1 MSEDETLI
9 SPGGKF
15 QLGFFSTDN
24 SSKRYLG
31 IWFYDIR
38 IRTIIWVANRNKP
51 LESSPGLLKIEH
63 GNLVIQ
69 NHSGQ
74 AIWASNTQNLS
85 SSSTTAKL
93 LDSGNLV
100 LKYGNSE
107 SYLWQSFNHP
117 TDTMLTGMKVGWDF
131 KAGMEKQL
139 MSWKSAL
146 DPSLGQFSFKLDP
159 SGFPQGKMFEGNI
172 TRYRSFPHFGSV
184 HASSAYIPKLVNG
197 SEGAYFS
204 YDLRDKNTLQR
215 YLLNYTG
222 KLQHYIWMI
231 QTLDWML
238 LYELP
243 NDSCDEYAKCGPNAV
258 CVEAK
263 SLRTCKCLP
272 GYVSKSAEGSD
283 TLNPWYSGGC
293 TWKSSFNCSGPE
305 GFKGVKGVKLPDLLL
320 FEMNTTMTLKECEN
334 FCSRNCTCTAYAST
348 SESTDKDKT
357 GCGFW
362 FGDLLDIR
370 EANDNYRTNE
380 IFIRVIA
387 SELEGDSKRTKW
399 VVAVAVVLSVSSAMF
414 CLWASWTRRKGQGA
428 NVDVHAEEEENFE
441 LPVFNAVMISQA
453 TNNFS
458 CSNQIGKGGFGHV
471 YKGELPNGQE
481 IAVKRLSE
489 TSKQG
494 LNEFKNEVMLI
505 AKLQHR
511 NLVKLLGC
519 CIEGRERMLVY
530 EYMPNGSLDSFIFST
545 MEGSCL
551 AWRRRFNIIVG
562 VARGLL
568 YLHRDSRLTIIHRDL
583 KGGNVLLDNKMN
595 PKISDFGMARTF
607 REDQLLEKTKRIV
620 GTFGYISPEYA
631 ADGIFSIKSDVF
643 SFGVLAWKLW
653 VEGKAYELIDGRM
666 EDSFPLSEVMRC
678 IQVGLLCVQKCPE
691 DRPTMS
697 SVLLML
703 DSETATLLQPKEPGF
718 YLERI
723 PDGTKIISN
732 RREYSANEISITL
745 VDGR

>member
-184 HASSAYIPKLVNG
+184 HTSFSSVFILKLVNG
-197 SEGAYFS
+197 PGGVYFS

-222 KLQHYIWMI
+222 KLQHYIWTI

-243 NDSCDEYAKCGPNAV
+243 
-258 CVEAK
+258 
-263 SLRTCKCLP
+263 R
-272 GYVSKSAEGSD
+272 
-283 TLNPWYSGGC
+283 
-293 TWKSSFNCSGPE
+293 GPE
-305 GFKGVKGVKLPDLLL
+305 GFKLVKGVKLPDLLL
-320 FEMNTTMTLKECEN
+320 FEINTSMTPKECEN
-334 FCSRNCTCTAYAST
+334 FCLRNCTCTAYAST

-414 CLWASWTRRKGQGA
+414 CLWASWTRRKGQDES
-428 NVDVHAEEEENFE
+428 VDVHAGEEENFE
-441 LPVFNAVMISQA
+441 LPMFDAVMISQA

-458 CSNQIGKGGFGHV
+458 YSNKIGEGGFGPV

-519 CIEGRERMLVY
+519 CIEGQERMLVY
-530 EYMPNGSLDSFIFST
+530 EYMPNGSLDSFIF
-545 MEGSCL
+545 
-551 AWRRRFNIIVG
+551 N
-562 VARGLL
+562 
-568 YLHRDSRLTIIHRDL
+568 H
-583 KGGNVLLDNKMN
+583 KMN